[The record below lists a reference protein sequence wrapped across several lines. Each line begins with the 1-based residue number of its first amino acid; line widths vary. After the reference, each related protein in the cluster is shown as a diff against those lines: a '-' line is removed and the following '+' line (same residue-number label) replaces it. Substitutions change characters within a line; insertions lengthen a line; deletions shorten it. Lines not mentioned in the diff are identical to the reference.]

1 MTKLYTKQGDKG
13 KTTICGM
20 EVSKNHPRL
29 VALGAIDELTSLLGI
44 VLSFNPDLKIIKEI
58 QRDIME
64 IGAEI
69 AVGRSDITMKL
80 KTKTAFLEKEIDQ
93 MWGNL
98 PPLHNFILPGGGK
111 TGSLLH
117 LARAVCRRAEREAV
131 FLSQKEKIT
140 PEIIIYLNRLSDF
153 LYALARSVNNKENVQ
168 DKTWP

>member
-1 MTKLYTKQGDKG
+1 
-13 KTTICGM
+13 M

-29 VALGAIDELTSLLGI
+29 SALGALDELGSLLGV
-44 VLSFNPDLKIIKEI
+44 VLSRAPELRILEEI
-58 QRDIME
+58 QKDLME
-64 IGAEI
+64 IGA
-69 AVGRSDITMKL
+69 GLSKMRSGVEEKL
-80 KTKTAFLEKEIDQ
+80 KERTGFLEKEIDK
-93 MWGNL
+93 MWESL
-98 PPLHNFILPGGGK
+98 PPLQNFILPGGGK

-117 LARAVCRRAEREAV
+117 FTRAVCRRAEREAV